1 MNQKIISCKASETER
16 KIQPLLD
23 QGWTVIN
30 MVAEHVSISVAATGN
45 MRDYITQDL
54 HGQIVFILEQ

>member
-1 MNQKIISCKASETER
+1 MNQKIISCKASEAES
-16 KIQPLLD
+16 KIQPLLNE
-23 QGWTVIN
+23 GWTVIN
-30 MVAEHVSISVAATGN
+30 MVAEHVSISVSATGD